1 MFHATTT
8 ELTVGLREARA
19 GRVTAPLLGL
29 AAAGVRNQQALVRGQ
44 EGSLDGGLLSLVRVL
59 LHVRN
64 EALRD
69 GLAGGVRLRDRTTTA
84 DRHVDLQA
92 GVLAGAN
99 GVDGLE
105 DLGAERLRQDL
116 LQRDAVDLD
125 VALSRLRD
133 GGNRDGSLLLAEGLD
148 ALDDVLLLRHCET

>member
-1 MFHATTT
+1 M
-8 ELTVGLREARA
+8 
-19 GRVTAPLLGL
+19 TAPLLGL

-125 VALSRLRD
+125 VALGRLLTVATATAVFFLPKVWTRLMTCFCSD
-133 GGNRDGSLLLAEGLD
+133 IVRREKL
-148 ALDDVLLLRHCET
+148 